1 MDLCWKEQGSGHKD
15 GIIFLKNELL
25 TLETLSEG
33 VSESESRSIM
43 SDSLRPHGL
52 YSPWN
57 SPGQDTGVVAFS
69 FSKGSSQPR
78 D

>member
-43 SDSLRPHGL
+43 SDSL
-52 YSPWN
+52 
-57 SPGQDTGVVAFS
+57 
-69 FSKGSSQPR
+69 
-78 D
+78 